1 MQSRNR
7 LKADLILLL
16 VALIWGS
23 AFVAQRH
30 AALEMGAF
38 LFNGI
43 RFWLG
48 AIVLLPLYYFTSN
61 EVVEPKRIWGKD
73 IYWVFLA
80 GFLLFVASAFQQLGM
95 KYTTA
100 GNAGFITGLYVVLI
114 PIFLSVIWREKINLV
129 IWIAAVFSVI
139 GLFLLSTNGNFGINP
154 GDLLELIG
162 AGFWAF
168 HVILIG
174 KLVKRIE
181 IKKLAIGQYLICG
194 LLNLFLSM
202 LVENN
207 TLSGITQSWWA
218 IVYTGIFSVG
228 LGYTLQAVG
237 QRFAP
242 APDAAII
249 MSLESVIAAISGWI
263 LLGELLNLQ
272 QIIGCIIIFS
282 GMLLAQSAQFDFCNK
297 SRYNQYKP

>member
-1 MQSRNR
+1 LKSRDR
-7 LKADLILLL
+7 IKADFILIL

-43 RFWLG
+43 RFWVG
-48 AIVLLPLYYFTSN
+48 ALVLLPLFYFNSSVNVKTEEFGQKESL
-61 EVVEPKRIWGKD
+61 
-73 IYWVFLA
+73 WVILA
-80 GFLLFVASAFQQLGM
+80 GFLLFVASAFQQFGM

-114 PIFLSVIWREKINLV
+114 PLFLSVIWREKINVV
-129 IWIAAVFSVI
+129 IWVAAVFSII
-139 GLFLLSTNGNFGINP
+139 GLFLLSTNGNFGINL

-162 AGFWAF
+162 ACFWAF

-174 KLVKRIE
+174 RLVNRIE

-194 LLNLFLSM
+194 ALSLIFSLLIEINS
-202 LVENN
+202 
-207 TLSGITQSWWA
+207 LSGIVQSWWA
-218 IVYTGIFSVG
+218 ILFTGIVSIGF
-228 LGYTLQAVG
+228 GYTLQAVG

-249 MSLESVIAAISGWI
+249 LSLESVFAAFAGWI
-263 LLGELLNLQ
+263 FLGELLNLQ
-272 QIIGCIIIFS
+272 QIMGCMIIFS
-282 GMLLAQSAQFDFCNK
+282 GMLLAQLAQFDFRNR
-297 SRYNQYKP
+297 SRFDQK

>member
-1 MQSRNR
+1 LQSRNR

-43 RFWLG
+43 RFWVG
-48 AIVLLPLYYFTSN
+48 ALVLLPLFYFTTSDN
-61 EVVEPKRIWGKD
+61 VKTKKFGRKEFL
-73 IYWVFLA
+73 WVILA
-80 GFLLFVASAFQQLGM
+80 GFLLFVASAFQQFGM

-114 PIFLSVIWREKINLV
+114 PVLLSIIWREKINV
-129 IWIAAVFSVI
+129 MIWVAAVFSII
-139 GLFLLSTNGNFGINP
+139 GLFLLSTNGNFSINP

-162 AGFWAF
+162 ACFWAF

-174 KLVKRIE
+174 RLVNRIE
-181 IKKLAIGQYLICG
+181 IKKLAIGQYLVCG
-194 LLNLFLSM
+194 SLSLILSL
-202 LVENN
+202 LVEKNA
-207 TLSGITQSWWA
+207 LSGITESWWA
-218 IVYTGIFSVG
+218 IVYTGIVSIG

-249 MSLESVIAAISGWI
+249 MSLESVFAAFAGWI
-263 LLGELLNLQ
+263 FLGELLNLQ
-272 QIIGCIIIFS
+272 QIMGCMIIFS
-282 GMLLAQSAQFDFCNK
+282 GMLLAQLAQFDFRNRSRFDQK
-297 SRYNQYKP
+297 SP